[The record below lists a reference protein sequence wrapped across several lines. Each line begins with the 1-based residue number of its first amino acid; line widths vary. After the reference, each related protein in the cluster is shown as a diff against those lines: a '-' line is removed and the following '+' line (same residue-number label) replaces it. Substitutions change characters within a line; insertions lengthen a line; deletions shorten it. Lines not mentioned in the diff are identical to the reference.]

1 MSGCG
6 GSEQYKETDW
16 GSLRWLAGREIGN
29 AQGVMVGRVV
39 IKPGKSNPRHGHA
52 NCEEVLYLLSGRLD
66 HTVGDEHVILGPGD
80 TITVP
85 AGVYHNAVNIGED
98 DADMI
103 VVYSAGTREF
113 ELEGD

>member
-1 MSGCG
+1 MSDCG
-6 GSEQYKETDW
+6 GNDRYQETDW

-29 AQGVMVGRVV
+29 ARGVMVGRVV
-39 IKPGKSNPRHGHA
+39 IKPGKSNPRHRHA

-66 HTVGDEHVILGPGD
+66 HTIGGEHVTMKAGD

-85 AGVYHNAVNIGED
+85 AGVHHNAVNIGEE

-103 VVYSAGTREF
+103 VVYSAGAREF